1 MNRDFQD
8 RIDDYILG
16 RMSAE
21 DRALFEAEVSQDEA
35 KRQQLEFTQN
45 LKRAITSREAKM
57 AMMANM
63 RARYE
68 AESTHNDVSMMPT
81 DIDSSTQHI
90 SMPRRLLSKRTM
102 LWISSIAAVFVIGM
116 FMMPQLL
123 MPDTNVGGVS
133 SPIIRGDE
141 DEIFDGDVIEV
152 EEPVDSLQR
161 DSVEID
167 NKRMRHE

>member
-81 DIDSSTQHI
+81 DTDSSTQQI

-167 NKRMRHE
+167 NKSMRHE